1 MKGARFGVI
10 VRLAW
15 RNIWRHRQRTY
26 LLAAVVAYASVA
38 TIFYWSMID
47 GYKLS
52 VLEAHARYVM
62 APVTV
67 ARTAWFDDPDPENG
81 LRDLAPLRAA
91 LERAGS
97 PRYAPRLQF
106 AGLLTSPY
114 LSEGAFLLGVDP
126 AAEPAVSRVPGKV
139 TEGRWLEAPGEVV
152 LGYKLAERLD
162 VRLGERLV
170 VSTAA
175 LAGPQSL
182 GLEVVGLVHA
192 RVSSVDRSGVYL
204 HLDDARALTG
214 LSGATHLAV
223 DAPLGREEGVARR
236 VAAQLP
242 RGLTA
247 HPVWDLV
254 GPIKT
259 DVEAG
264 KKLSLPI
271 GLLLALFA
279 ALAVTSTLIV
289 SVLERTRE
297 FGVVLAL
304 GMDNPKLGW
313 MIVLEAAF
321 ATAVGWLLGL
331 VLGYALIY
339 YTGTHNVLGPFFQL
353 SGEVWSEAGLTE
365 EFYTHLSPVYA
376 LYSLITVVVSALS
389 ALLFPALRARRLH
402 PSEALRWD

>member
-15 RNIWRHRQRTY
+15 RNIWRHRQRTL
-26 LLAAVVAYASVA
+26 LLAVVVAYATVA
-38 TIFYWSMID
+38 TILYWSFVD

-52 VLEAHARYVM
+52 VLEAHARYIL

-67 ARTAWFDDPDPENG
+67 APSAWFEDPDPASG
-81 LRDLAPLRAA
+81 MADTRAA
-91 LERAGS
+91 VEALEQAGAT
-97 PRYAPRLQF
+97 PYTPRLQF

-114 LSEGAFLLGVDP
+114 TSEGTSLLGVDP
-126 AAEPAVSRVPGKV
+126 EAEKGISRVPGKV
-139 TEGRWLEAPGEVV
+139 SEGRWLQHPGEIVI
-152 LGYKLAERLD
+152 GYKLAERLD

-170 VSTAA
+170 VSTAS

-182 GLEVVGLVHA
+182 GLIVVGLVHA
-192 RVSSVDRSGVYL
+192 RISTVDRSGVYL

-214 LSGATHLAV
+214 LKGATHLAV
-223 DAPLGREEGVARR
+223 YAPLGKEQR
-236 VAAQLP
+236 VADRIAARLP
-242 RGLTA
+242 SGLVA
-247 HPVWDLV
+247 HPVWDLI

-259 DVEAG
+259 DVEAS
-264 KKLSLPI
+264 KKLALPN

-297 FGVVLAL
+297 LGVMLAL
-304 GMDNPKLGW
+304 GLDNPKLGW
-313 MIVLEAAF
+313 MVVLEAAF

-339 YTGTHNVLGPFFQL
+339 YTGTHNVFGPIFQL

-365 EFYTHLSPVYA
+365 EFYTHVSPVYA
-376 LYSLITVVVSALS
+376 FYSLITVVVSAIS
-389 ALLFPALRARRLH
+389 AFFFPALRARRLD
-402 PSEALRWD
+402 PSEALRWE